1 MATLRCP
8 KHRST
13 GVFGGIADRNATY
26 GGVHD
31 SLDIGRFESKISRR
45 TEEHDAVG
53 GVSDTQGEF
62 VRALVLVRTC

>member
-8 KHRST
+8 KLRSA
-13 GVFGGIADRNATY
+13 GVFGDIADRNAAY

-31 SLDIGRFESKISRR
+31 SLDVGRFEFEISKR

-62 VRALVLVRTC
+62 VRALVLVHTC